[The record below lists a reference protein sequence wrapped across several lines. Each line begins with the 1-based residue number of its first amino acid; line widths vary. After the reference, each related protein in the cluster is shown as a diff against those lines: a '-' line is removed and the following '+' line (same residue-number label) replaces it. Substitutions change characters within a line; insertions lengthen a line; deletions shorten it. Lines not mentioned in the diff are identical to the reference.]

1 MRKMLFLMAIGML
14 LMPISF
20 SSGFSDKVQ
29 DCSKCH
35 GLKED
40 EALTLLKNF
49 APNLKIMEIRT
60 SPIPGM
66 WEVDIEVSGKKH
78 VTYIDFQ
85 KKHFIPGPI
94 IEIKGRRNLT
104 QERLMEIN
112 KVDVSQIPL
121 ADALVMGDKMAKYKV
136 IVFDDPD

>member
-49 APNLKIMEIRT
+49 APNLKIIEIRT

-66 WEVDIEVSGKKH
+66 WEVDIEVSGK
-78 VTYIDFQ
+78 
-85 KKHFIPGPI
+85 
-94 IEIKGRRNLT
+94 
-104 QERLMEIN
+104 
-112 KVDVSQIPL
+112 
-121 ADALVMGDKMAKYKV
+121 
-136 IVFDDPD
+136 